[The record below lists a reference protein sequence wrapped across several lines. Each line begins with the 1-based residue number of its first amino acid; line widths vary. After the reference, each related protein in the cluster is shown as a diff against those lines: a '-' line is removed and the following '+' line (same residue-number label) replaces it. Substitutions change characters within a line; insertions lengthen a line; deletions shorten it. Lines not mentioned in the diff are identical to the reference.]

1 MVKWARTPVIPML
14 SSRKCPRRPR
24 LLESPVHGWA
34 HHRRLCGRSCML
46 VRWHGRRICWRCR
59 CRRRVVNPIVAC
71 RLREGLGRRKRSMLE
86 SRRLLRSCCILWC
99 RNTRCRR
106 RRVSLSCKPIVHR
119 CIANRRS
126 SSIRGVCLRRCSK
139 MTSSATSSIPIAPST
154 PSTTTSSASLAIIAL
169 SVWRR
174 IWRMVILLLLLLW
187 LLSGRRRRGRRKGEA
202 LGAHDGLIS
211 AKMTARTPWFTPS

>member
-71 RLREGLGRRKRSMLE
+71 RLRERLGRRERGMLE
-86 SRRLLRSCCILWC
+86 TRRLLRSCCKLWC
-99 RNTRCRR
+99 WNTRCRR
-106 RRVSLSCKPIVHR
+106 WRISLSCKPIVHW
-119 CIANRRS
+119 CIANRWS
-126 SSIRGVCLRRCSK
+126 GSIRGVCLRRCSK
-139 MTSSATSSIPIAPST
+139 MTSSATSSIPIASST
-154 PSTTTSSASLAIIAL
+154 PSTTAPSASLAIIAL

-174 IWRMVILLLLLLW
+174 ICRMVILLLLW
-187 LLSGRRRRGRRKGEA
+187 LLSGRRRGRRRKGEA

>member
-24 LLESPVHGWA
+24 LFESPVHGRA
-34 HHRRLCGRSCML
+34 HHRGLCGRRCML
-46 VRWHGRRICWRCR
+46 IRWHSRSIGRCCL

-71 RLREGLGRRKRSMLE
+71 RLREGLGRRERGLLE
-86 SRRLLRSCCILWC
+86 TRRLLRSCCILWC

-119 CIANRRS
+119 CIVNRWS

-154 PSTTTSSASLAIIAL
+154 PSTTTPSASLAIIAL

-174 IWRMVILLLLLLW
+174 ICRMIILLLLW